1 MECVTYIV
9 QVMSTMMSQILKFE
23 DSIKT
28 QKSQYLSNK
37 KIYSLDIKG
46 YYGNMANYYGNMA
59 NYC

>member
-1 MECVTYIV
+1 MERVTYIV

-37 KIYSLDIKG
+37 KNLFIRH
-46 YYGNMANYYGNMA
+46 
-59 NYC
+59 

>member
-1 MECVTYIV
+1 MERVTYIV
-9 QVMSTMMSQILKFE
+9 QVMSTMLSQILKFE

-28 QKSQYLSNK
+28 QKSPYLSNK

-59 NYC
+59 NY